1 MSGQTITVDFEKI
14 KNLVSKIF
22 VSSGLN
28 ESYANTVADNLVQAE
43 MRGIRSHG
51 LVQVANY
58 STFMRNGKINTKA
71 NIKLISESPS
81 TLAFDSD
88 FAPGSVAGKYAM
100 AKTIEKAKQSGVAV
114 STVKNATHFG
124 FAAYYALDA
133 IKENMIGLAF
143 TSSSFMVAPF
153 GGFERVLG
161 TNPICV
167 TVPTKERR
175 PVVFDAAT
183 SNAAYNKS
191 FFAYTEGRS
200 IPDDWGLDANGNKT
214 TNPADIVKNGGAL
227 LPFGGYKG
235 YGLDFI
241 VSILTAVLSGAA
253 IGTDSDGSV
262 FEKTHA
268 VGFNFAAIDI
278 SRFADVDSFKK
289 VVDLSI
295 DRIKS
300 SKKQGGVKE
309 IFVPGEIEWNLY
321 EKSKREGLVLYN
333 GVASEI
339 TRTIRELGLSDSLEN
354 IRVG

>member
-1 MSGQTITVDFEKI
+1 MSDSAITVDSEKI
-14 KNLVSKIF
+14 KNLIARIF
-22 VSSGLN
+22 TASGLK
-28 ESYANTVADNLVQAE
+28 ESDSNTVADNLVQAE

-71 NIKLISESPS
+71 EIKLISEGPS

-100 AKTIEKAKQSGVAV
+100 SKTIEKARQTGVAV

-143 TSSSFMVAPF
+143 TSSSFLVAPF

-167 TVPTKERR
+167 TVPAKNRR

-191 FFAYTEGRS
+191 FFAYTEDRS
-200 IPDDWGLDANGNKT
+200 IPDDWGLDSKGNKT
-214 TNPADIVKNGGAL
+214 TNPADIVKNAGAL

-253 IGTDSDGSV
+253 IGKNSDGSA
-262 FEKTHA
+262 FEKTNA
-268 VGFNFAAIDI
+268 VGFNFAAIDV
-278 SRFADVDSFKK
+278 SRFSDVDSFKE

-300 SKKQGGVKE
+300 SKKRNGVEE

-321 EKSKREGLVLYN
+321 EKSKRKGLVLYK

-339 TRTIRELGLSDSLEN
+339 TRTVRELGLSDSLDDV
-354 IRVG
+354 RFG

>member
-1 MSGQTITVDFEKI
+1 MSETVITVDCEKI
-14 KNLVSKIF
+14 KNLVAKIF
-22 VSSGLN
+22 VASNLN
-28 ESYANTVADNLVQAE
+28 ENDALLVADNLVQAE

-58 STFMRNGKINTKA
+58 STFMRSGKINVNA
-71 NIKLISESPS
+71 HIKQISESPS
-81 TLAFDSD
+81 TLAFDAD
-88 FAPGSVAGKYAM
+88 FAAGSVAGKFAM
-100 AKTIEKAKQSGVAV
+100 KKTIEKAKKTGVAI

-133 IKENMIGLAF
+133 VQENLIGLAF
-143 TSSSFMVAPF
+143 TSSSFLVAPF
-153 GGFERVLG
+153 GGYERVLG

-167 TVPTKERR
+167 AVPAGKRR
-175 PVVFDAAT
+175 TVVFDAAT

-191 FFAYTEGRS
+191 FFAYTEGRP

-241 VSILTAVLSGAA
+241 VSILTAILSGGA
-253 IGTDSDGSV
+253 IGLNPDGSV
-262 FEKTHA
+262 FEKQDEIA
-268 VGFNFAAIDI
+268 YNFAAIDI
-278 SRFADVDSFKK
+278 SRFTDVDSFKET
-289 VVDLSI
+289 VDLSI

-300 SKKQGGVKE
+300 SKKLGGVDE

-321 EKSKREGLVLYN
+321 EKSKREGIGLYQ

-339 TRTIRELGLSDSLEN
+339 ERTIQELRISASLDDAKK
-354 IRVG
+354 